1 MSSTRRFNTVCYKN
15 EPEQLTFTG
24 AADGSLRIWDRRK
37 IGGKDAALFT
47 FDLHTEALMHV
58 EWCPHR
64 PGVVASCGED
74 KVICCTACMTSRA

>member
-1 MSSTRRFNTVCYKN
+1 MKILFELAELPQRKHWGWRVSLRTAGSVPRA
-15 EPEQLTFTG
+15 G

-37 IGGKDAALFT
+37 IGGKDAAMFT

-74 KVICCTACMTSRA
+74 KA

>member
-1 MSSTRRFNTVCYKN
+1 
-15 EPEQLTFTG
+15 
-24 AADGSLRIWDRRK
+24 LRIWDRRK

-74 KVICCTACMTSRA
+74 KVQLNNMP